1 MTRAAIPQTG
11 GVSARHGACDGRAI
25 QHEAGIEMLVEPR
38 HRSLNR
44 DARIA
49 LAASRRAGGGDA
61 AQDVGNHGLALAPTL
76 RTQGCVARK
85 HRERHAA

>member
-1 MTRAAIPQTG
+1 MIRAAIPQTG
-11 GVSARHGACDGRAI
+11 GIGARHGARDRQAI

-38 HRSLNR
+38 HRSLDR
-44 DARIA
+44 DTCIA
-49 LAASRRAGGGDA
+49 LAASRRAAGSDA